1 MPVVCT
7 FYRWECTHFGLAML
21 RLGSKRLLPVV
32 SASLT
37 TQMSEMKMKG
47 AMMARAAVACQL
59 RDATS
64 PASEGHMHRQVH
76 RRKGWP
82 AGAQQHCAT
91 TERHSTADFKAQVA
105 SWTACRSIH
114 LTVLVQQ
121 RDILL
126 PKAAVPASGPQIWA
140 WI

>member
-64 PASEGHMHRQVH
+64 P
-76 RRKGWP
+76 
-82 AGAQQHCAT
+82 
-91 TERHSTADFKAQVA
+91 D
-105 SWTACRSIH
+105 
-114 LTVLVQQ
+114 
-121 RDILL
+121 
-126 PKAAVPASGPQIWA
+126 SGPHAPSSAQTQRVACWGA
-140 WI
+140 AALCNDRTS